1 MVGIRASYGFLVAD
15 DSKFMCLACRRI
27 LETQE
32 HLSVV
37 AMVADGLEAVSQAK
51 SRKPSDVAILDVR
64 MPKYD
69 GLSAARQITAARPGT
84 GIVMMSNY
92 DDTEYIVELMKD
104 GAAGKAYL
112 LKTSVAEVDELVRA
126 VEGVADGDT
135 VLDPV
140 IVSRLVKTS
149 VSRPDV
155 LSYCLQQSERDVLSM
170 ISVG

>member
-1 MVGIRASYGFLVAD
+1 MSKLRVLVAD

-51 SRKPSDVAILDVR
+51 SLNPDVAILDVR

-126 VEGVADGDT
+126 AEGVADGDT